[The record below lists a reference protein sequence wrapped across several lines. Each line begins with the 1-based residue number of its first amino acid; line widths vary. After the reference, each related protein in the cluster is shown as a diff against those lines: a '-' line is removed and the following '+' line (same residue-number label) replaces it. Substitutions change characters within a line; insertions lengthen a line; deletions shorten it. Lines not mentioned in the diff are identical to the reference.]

1 MALTITQRIY
11 KNSHLFSKGQR
22 KLAAAVTYQYDKI
35 VYMTAANL
43 GNFVGVSESTV
54 VRFAALL
61 GYEGY
66 SEFQK
71 AIAELVRS
79 KLTPNQRIDITNK
92 RIGRGDITELVMGSD
107 IDKIRYSLEN
117 LNRVEFFNAVDTILA
132 AKTLYIAGAR
142 NSEPL
147 ARLLQY
153 NLALIF
159 DNVKLVAPT
168 SSSEVFEQM
177 FSIGEEDAIFTISF
191 PRYSTKM
198 VNAAKFA
205 QSKKAKVIV
214 LTDTDT
220 SPLVEYA
227 DHLLTAQSDMAS
239 FMDSLV
245 APLSIINA
253 IIVEIT
259 RRREK
264 EIKKRFDTLEKLWD
278 EYDVYTKK

>member
-11 KNSHLFSKGQR
+11 KNAHLFSKGQK
-22 KLAAAVTYQYDKI
+22 KLAAAVSYQYDKI
-35 VYMTAANL
+35 VYMTAAKV
-43 GNFVGVSESTV
+43 GKFVGVSESTV

-66 SEFQK
+66 ADFQN

-79 KLTPNQRIDITNK
+79 KLTPNQRIDITKK
-92 RIGRGDITELVMGSD
+92 RIGRGDVAELVMSSD
-107 IDKIRYSLEN
+107 IDKIRYTLEN
-117 LNRVEFFNAVDTILA
+117 LNKVEFFDAVESILS
-132 AKTLYIAGAR
+132 AKTLYITGAR

-147 ARLLQY
+147 ARLLHY
-153 NLALIF
+153 NLSLIF
-159 DNVKLVAPT
+159 DNVKLVTPT

-177 FSIGEEDAIFTISF
+177 FSIGEGDAIFAISF

-205 QSKKAKVIV
+205 QSKNAKVIV

-220 SPLVEYA
+220 SPLVEFA

-253 IIVEIT
+253 VIVEIT
-259 RRREK
+259 RRKEK
-264 EIKKRFDTLEKLWD
+264 EIKERFDTLEKLWE
-278 EYDVYTKK
+278 EYEVYTNK

>member
-11 KNSHLFSKGQR
+11 KNAHLFSKGQK
-22 KLAAAVTYQYDKI
+22 KLAAAVSYQYDKI
-35 VYMTAANL
+35 VYMTAAKL
-43 GNFVGVSESTV
+43 GKFVGVSESTV

-66 SEFQK
+66 ADFQN

-79 KLTPNQRIDITNK
+79 KLTPNQRIDITKK
-92 RIGRGDITELVMGSD
+92 RIGRGDVAELVMSSD
-107 IDKIRYSLEN
+107 IDKIRYTLEN
-117 LNRVEFFNAVDTILA
+117 LNKVEFFDAVESILS
-132 AKTLYIAGAR
+132 AKTLYITGAR

-147 ARLLQY
+147 ARLLHY
-153 NLALIF
+153 NLSLIF
-159 DNVKLVAPT
+159 DNVKLVTPT

-177 FSIGEEDAIFTISF
+177 FSIGEDDAIFAISF

-205 QSKKAKVIV
+205 QSKNAKVIV
-214 LTDTDT
+214 LTDSDT
-220 SPLVEYA
+220 SPLVEFA

-253 IIVEIT
+253 VIVEIT
-259 RRREK
+259 RRKEK
-264 EIKKRFDTLEKLWD
+264 EIKERFDTLEKLWE
-278 EYDVYTKK
+278 EYEVYTNK

>member
-11 KNSHLFSKGQR
+11 KNAHLFSKGQK
-22 KLAAAVTYQYDKI
+22 KLAAAVSYQYDKI
-35 VYMTAANL
+35 VYMTAAKL
-43 GNFVGVSESTV
+43 GKFVGVSESTV

-66 SEFQK
+66 ADFQN

-79 KLTPNQRIDITNK
+79 KLTPNQRIDITKK
-92 RIGRGDITELVMGSD
+92 RIGRGDVAELVMSSD
-107 IDKIRYSLEN
+107 IDKIRYTLEN
-117 LNRVEFFNAVDTILA
+117 LNKVEFFDAVESILS
-132 AKTLYIAGAR
+132 AKTLYITGAR

-147 ARLLQY
+147 ARLLHY
-153 NLALIF
+153 NLSLIF
-159 DNVKLVAPT
+159 DNVKLVTPT

-177 FSIGEEDAIFTISF
+177 FSIGEGDAIFAISF

-205 QSKKAKVIV
+205 QSKNAKVIV

-220 SPLVEYA
+220 SPLVEFA

-253 IIVEIT
+253 VIVEIT
-259 RRREK
+259 RRKEK
-264 EIKKRFDTLEKLWD
+264 EIKERFDTLEKLWE
-278 EYDVYTKK
+278 EYEVYTNK